1 MGNDEKS
8 HGWDGL
14 VKILERSMGRRDF
27 IVTSAAA
34 GLLALTP
41 RFVRGA
47 TNEFY
52 RIGVLLPSTGAGAN
66 YSERPIKGLP
76 LIAAEINKRGGLLGK
91 HPIELIFRDTQT
103 KPDVGARE
111 ARSLIL
117 NEKVKTVIGSW
128 SSAVAMAIQEI
139 VHEYKVLHLAATSN
153 SSKIVNEN
161 YTPYTFMFGPNSQMQ
176 SSATVVAVSRM
187 IKEKGWKNY
196 VTLGLDYE
204 WGRDAQRVFV
214 EELAKVSPEIEL
226 KKELWA
232 KLGETDFTSYITAI
246 MGLKPD
252 FVFGAIAG
260 RDNETF
266 LQQAKAAG
274 FFQRVVYPGVFLP
287 VTELMQQRKT
297 LPRGIVG
304 INRCPFF
311 AHMDQPLMKKYV
323 DLYQA
328 QFGKEDYPDDFA
340 CMYFDSLNG
349 LDQAVTK
356 AGTVETEAVRKAMTG
371 ATLDTCRGKLTFR
384 DCNNQLDCA
393 SYLGEVV
400 DVPEYPF
407 PIFDLKTL
415 IVVEGRDIW
424 LPADCEDVRKLQKKR
439 A

>member
-1 MGNDEKS
+1 MSDQLIKHFKEINRREF
-8 HGWDGL
+8 L
-14 VKILERSMGRRDF
+14 VASLG
-27 IVTSAAA
+27 A
-34 GLLALTP
+34 GVVALVP
-41 RFVRGA
+41 RLGFSQGA
-47 TNEFY
+47 EPY
-52 RIGVLLPSTGAGAN
+52 RIGVLLPTTGTGAN

-76 LIAAEINKRGGLLGK
+76 LIAAEINKRGGFLGK

-103 KPDVGARE
+103 KPDVGSRE

-117 NEKVKTVIGSW
+117 NEKVKTVIGAW

-196 VTLGLDYE
+196 ITLGLDYE
-204 WGRDAQRVFV
+204 WGRDAQKVFV
-214 EELAKVSPEIEL
+214 TELAKVSPETKL
-226 KKELWA
+226 TKELWA

-260 RDNETF
+260 KDNETF

-304 INRCPFF
+304 LNRCPFF
-311 AHMDQPLMKKYV
+311 ALMDKPMMKKYV

-328 QFGKEDYPDDFA
+328 KFGKEDYPDDFA

-349 LDQAVTK
+349 LDQAITK
-356 AGTVETEAVRKAMTG
+356 AGTIETEAVRKAMTG

-407 PIFDLKTL
+407 PIFNLKTL
-415 IVVEGRDIW
+415 IVVEGRDVW
-424 LPADCEDVRKLQKKR
+424 LPASCEDVRKIQKKR
-439 A
+439 D

>member
-1 MGNDEKS
+1 MSNQLMKYFKE
-8 HGWDGL
+8 
-14 VKILERSMGRRDF
+14 INRREF
-27 IVTSAAA
+27 LVTSLRA
-34 GLLALTP
+34 GVVALMPRLA
-41 RFVRGA
+41 FSQGA
-47 TNEFY
+47 EPY
-52 RIGVLLPSTGAGAN
+52 RIGVLLPTTGTGAN

-76 LIAAEINKRGGLLGK
+76 LIADEINKRGGFLGK

-117 NEKVKTVIGSW
+117 NEKVKTVIGAW

-204 WGRDAQRVFV
+204 WGRDAQKVFV
-214 EELAKVSPEIEL
+214 TELAKVSPETQL
-226 KKELWA
+226 TKELWA

-260 RDNETF
+260 KDNETF

-287 VTELMQQRKT
+287 VTELMQQRNT

-304 INRCPFF
+304 LNRCPFF
-311 AHMDQPLMKKYV
+311 ALMDKPMMKKYV
-323 DLYQA
+323 ELYQA
-328 QFGKEDYPDDFA
+328 KFGQEDYPDDFA

-349 LDQAVTK
+349 LDQAITK
-356 AGTVETEAVRKAMTG
+356 AGTIETEAVRKAMTG

-407 PIFDLKTL
+407 PIFNPKTL
-415 IVVEGRDIW
+415 IVVEGRDVW
-424 LPADCEDVRKLQKKR
+424 LPASCEDVRKIQKKR

>member
-1 MGNDEKS
+1 MSDQLMKHFKEIN
-8 HGWDGL
+8 
-14 VKILERSMGRRDF
+14 RREF
-27 IVTSAAA
+27 LVTSLGA
-34 GLLALTP
+34 GVVALMPSLA
-41 RFVRGA
+41 FSQGA
-47 TNEFY
+47 EPY
-52 RIGVLLPSTGAGAN
+52 RIGVLLPSTGTGAN

-117 NEKVKTVIGSW
+117 NEKVKTIIGSW
-128 SSAVAMAIQEI
+128 SSAVAMAVQEI
-139 VHEYKVLHLAATSN
+139 VHEYKVLHLTATSN

-204 WGRDAQRVFV
+204 WGRDAQKVFV
-214 EELAKVSPEIEL
+214 TELAKVSPETKLE
-226 KKELWA
+226 KELWA

-260 RDNETF
+260 KDNETF

-287 VTELMQQRKT
+287 VTELMQQRNT
-297 LPRGIVG
+297 LPRGIIG
-304 INRCPFF
+304 LNRCPFF
-311 AHMDQPLMKKYV
+311 AMMDKPMMKKYV
-323 DLYQA
+323 ELYQA
-328 QFGKEDYPDDFA
+328 KFGKEDYPDDFA

-349 LDQAVTK
+349 LDQAITK
-356 AGTVETEAVRKAMTG
+356 AGAIETEAVRKAMTG
-371 ATLDTCRGKLTFR
+371 ATIDTCRGKLTFR

-393 SYLGEVV
+393 SYLGEVM

-407 PIFDLKTL
+407 PIFNPKTM
-415 IVVEGRDIW
+415 IVVEGRDVW
-424 LPADCEDVRKLQKKR
+424 LPASCEEVRKIQKKR

>member
-1 MGNDEKS
+1 MSDQLMKHFREIN
-8 HGWDGL
+8 
-14 VKILERSMGRRDF
+14 RREF
-27 IVTSAAA
+27 LVTSLGA
-34 GLLALTP
+34 GVVALMPGLA
-41 RFVRGA
+41 FSQGA
-47 TNEFY
+47 EPY
-52 RIGVLLPSTGAGAN
+52 RIGVLLPTTGTGAN

-91 HPIELIFRDTQT
+91 HPIELIVRDTQT

-117 NEKVKTVIGSW
+117 NEKVKTIISSW
-128 SSAVAMAIQEI
+128 SSAVAMAVQEI
-139 VHEYKVLHLAATSN
+139 VHEYKVLHLTATSN

-204 WGRDAQRVFV
+204 WGRDAQKVFV
-214 EELAKVSPEIEL
+214 TELAKVSPETKL
-226 KKELWA
+226 AKELWA

-260 RDNETF
+260 KDNETF

-287 VTELMQQRKT
+287 VTELMQQRNT
-297 LPRGIVG
+297 LPRGIIG
-304 INRCPFF
+304 LNRCPFF
-311 AHMDQPLMKKYV
+311 AMMDKPMMKKYV
-323 DLYQA
+323 ELYQA
-328 QFGKEDYPDDFA
+328 KFGKQDYPDDFA

-349 LDQAVTK
+349 LDQAITK
-356 AGTVETEAVRKAMTG
+356 AGTIETEAVRKAMTG
-371 ATLDTCRGKLTFR
+371 ATIDTCRGKLTFR

-407 PIFDLKTL
+407 PIFNPKTM
-415 IVVEGRDIW
+415 IVVEGRDVW
-424 LPADCEDVRKLQKKR
+424 LPTSCEEVRKIQKKR